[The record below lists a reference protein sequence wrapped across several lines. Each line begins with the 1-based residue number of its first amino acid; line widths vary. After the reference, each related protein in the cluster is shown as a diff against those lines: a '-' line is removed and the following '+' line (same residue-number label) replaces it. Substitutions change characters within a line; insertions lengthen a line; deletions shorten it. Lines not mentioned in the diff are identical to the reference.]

1 MEQNEV
7 ITLEDRG
14 FIEVKGAEA
23 KDFLQNIVTND
34 IEKAT
39 VSSTLFSSIL
49 TPQGK
54 YLFEFFVLKLND
66 GYLLECEKKSTIEI
80 IKLLNFYK
88 LRSKIDLIDSSE
100 KYVAAVISLEKF
112 KEINNSNLSKG
123 NTVSYRGDQV
133 YIDPR
138 NNKLGAKIISKLESI
153 YLTIKKLNL
162 KIGEKK
168 KYYNKSFE
176 LGIPQIG
183 LDKLRSKVSFADLSE
198 KYVAAVISLEKF
210 KEIDNS
216 DILKGKTIFYRD
228 APIYIDPRNEKLG
241 AKIIS
246 KLENIHLTIKK
257 LNLVIADKKK
267 YYNKSFMLGIP
278 QIELNKL
285 KDKIFGIENN
295 LDELNGI
302 DFKKGCYIGQENTSR
317 IKLRNKLRRRILPI
331 QKIDGEIHENDTI
344 KYNGSEIGKV
354 MINKPYSFALI
365 KVVDPDLKEFNNTE
379 LVCGTSKVKILK
391 PEWI

>member
-1 MEQNEV
+1 MEKNEV

-14 FIEVKGAEA
+14 FIQVNGAEA

-34 IEKAT
+34 IEKVTSNST
-39 VSSTLFSSIL
+39 VFSSIL

-54 YLFEFFVLKLND
+54 YLFEFFILKLKD
-66 GYLLECEKKSTIEI
+66 GYLVECEKKSTAEI

-88 LRSKIDLIDSSE
+88 LRSKVDFIDLTE

-112 KEINNSNLSKG
+112 KEVNNSNLSKG
-123 NTVSYRGDQV
+123 STVSYRDDPV

-138 NNKLGAKIISKLESI
+138 N
-153 YLTIKKLNL
+153 
-162 KIGEKK
+162 
-168 KYYNKSFE
+168 
-176 LGIPQIG
+176 
-183 LDKLRSKVSFADLSE
+183 D
-198 KYVAAVISLEKF
+198 
-210 KEIDNS
+210 
-216 DILKGKTIFYRD
+216 
-228 APIYIDPRNEKLG
+228 KLG

-257 LNLVIADKKK
+257 LNLKIAEKEK
-267 YYNKSFMLGIP
+267 YYNKSFQLGIP
-278 QIELNKL
+278 QIDLNKL

-302 DFKKGCYIGQENTSR
+302 DFKKGCYVGQENTSR

-331 QKIDGEIHENDTI
+331 EKVSGQLSANDII
-344 KYNGSEIGKV
+344 KYKDSEVGKI
-354 MINKPYSFALI
+354 MIDKPYSFALI
-365 KVVDPDLKEFNNTE
+365 KVIDPDLKEFANIE
-379 LVCGTSKVKILK
+379 LMCGTSKVKILK